1 MVVFRFRANVD
12 RLLQRVFVDIE
23 GAAVAVAA
31 VVAGATLLAGIHMLA
46 TCLLLVSSLP
56 EILSREVCESRRFR
70 SSASASIVGNARGKS
85 CRKSKR
91 TREEG
96 IKSEIESSERSRSSK
111 AYWLV
116 RGKSKVSDA
125 RKHMIRSLC

>member
-31 VVAGATLLAGIHMLA
+31 VAAGATLLAGIHMLV

-56 EILSREVCESRRFR
+56 EILSR
-70 SSASASIVGNARGKS
+70 G
-85 CRKSKR
+85 
-91 TREEG
+91 
-96 IKSEIESSERSRSSK
+96 
-111 AYWLV
+111 L
-116 RGKSKVSDA
+116 
-125 RKHMIRSLC
+125 

>member
-56 EILSREVCESRRFR
+56 EILSR
-70 SSASASIVGNARGKS
+70 G
-85 CRKSKR
+85 
-91 TREEG
+91 
-96 IKSEIESSERSRSSK
+96 
-111 AYWLV
+111 L
-116 RGKSKVSDA
+116 
-125 RKHMIRSLC
+125 